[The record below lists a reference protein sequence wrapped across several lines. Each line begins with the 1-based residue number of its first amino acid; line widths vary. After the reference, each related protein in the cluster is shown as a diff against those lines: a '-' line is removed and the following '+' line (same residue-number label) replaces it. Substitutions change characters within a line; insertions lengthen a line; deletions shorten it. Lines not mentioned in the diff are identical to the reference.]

1 MFTSDYSLRL
11 KKSDDELIAYSD
23 ADWAGD
29 KNDRHSTSGNVF
41 RLASGSI
48 SWSRRKQ
55 AVVALSTAEA
65 EYIALSSATQEIIWL
80 RRLLTDLH
88 SKPHGPTELKEDD
101 QGAIAIAKN
110 PITHNRTKHID
121 IRYHFVREN
130 VRDNVVNITYCPF
143 VSMIADILTKVIMPR
158 VKFEQFRTA
167 IGVVKLCDVS

>member
-1 MFTSDYSLRL
+1 M
-11 KKSDDELIAYSD
+11 
-23 ADWAGD
+23 
-29 KNDRHSTSGNVF
+29 
-41 RLASGSI
+41 LASGSI
-48 SWSRRKQ
+48 SWSSRKQ

-88 SKPHGPTELKEDD
+88 SKPQGPTELKEDN

-110 PITHNRTKHID
+110 PFTHNRTKHID

-130 VRDNVVNITYCPF
+130 VHDNVVNITYCSF

-158 VKFEQFRTA
+158 VNFEQFRTA
-167 IGVVKLCDVS
+167 MGVVKLCDVS